1 MIWDVKNTR
10 RVSRFTV
17 KIPFGKVSSNGIIY
31 NSEAL
36 LEAIKSCNGLGEITH
51 KSSDGLWFGV

>member
-1 MIWDVKNTR
+1 MVWEVKNTR
-10 RVSRFTV
+10 RKLRVTV

-31 NSEAL
+31 HSEAL

-51 KSSDGLWFGV
+51 KSSNGLWFGV

>member
-1 MIWDVKNTR
+1 MVWEVKNTR
-10 RVSRFTV
+10 RKLRVTF

-36 LEAIKSCNGLGEITH
+36 LEAFKNSGIGEITH
-51 KSSDGLWFGV
+51 KGSDGLWFGM

>member
-36 LEAIKSCNGLGEITH
+36 LEAFKNSGIGEITH
-51 KSSDGLWFGV
+51 KGSDGLWFGM

>member
-1 MIWDVKNTR
+1 MVWEVKNTR
-10 RVSRFTV
+10 RKLRVTV
-17 KIPFGKVSSNGIIY
+17 KIPFGKISSNEIIY

>member
-1 MIWDVKNTR
+1 MVWKVKNTKR
-10 RVSRFTV
+10 KLKLTF

-36 LEAIKSCNGLGEITH
+36 LEAFKNCGGLGEITH
-51 KSSDGLWFGV
+51 KSSDGLWFGM

>member
-1 MIWDVKNTR
+1 MVWEVKNTR
-10 RVSRFTV
+10 RKLRVTV
-17 KIPFGKVSSNGIIY
+17 KIPFGKVSPDGIIY
-31 NSEAL
+31 SSEAL